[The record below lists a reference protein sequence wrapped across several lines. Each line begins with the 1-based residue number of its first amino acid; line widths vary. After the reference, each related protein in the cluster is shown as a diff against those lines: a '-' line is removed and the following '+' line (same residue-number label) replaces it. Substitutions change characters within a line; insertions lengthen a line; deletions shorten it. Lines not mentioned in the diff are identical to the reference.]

1 MQRLYNSSCAIGSM
15 IYTVAGREI
24 DNSSVDS
31 IERLNAKT
39 LLSGTKNTLWEVLN
53 IQNNVMPL
61 MMSSV
66 VAPIGHSEIAILGGN
81 NMRGRLGSLG
91 QLGDVYIFNTHKNE
105 LKTVF

>member
-1 MQRLYNSSCAIGSM
+1 MCSA
-15 IYTVAGREI
+15 YTTAVVQYCREI
-24 DNSSVDS
+24 DNSSADS

-81 NMRGRLGSLG
+81 NMRGRLG
-91 QLGDVYIFNTHKNE
+91 DVYIFNTHKNE